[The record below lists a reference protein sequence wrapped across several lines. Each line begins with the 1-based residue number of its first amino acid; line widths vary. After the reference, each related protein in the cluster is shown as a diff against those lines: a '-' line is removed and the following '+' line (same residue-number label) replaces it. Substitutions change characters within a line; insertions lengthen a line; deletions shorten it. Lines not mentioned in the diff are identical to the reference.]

1 MGCNVFFIWEMLR
14 PLLCGAT
21 TVVIPD
27 DVIYD
32 PRTLIRFLEEHGI
45 TETLITPSLL
55 ETVLNSSGPEIS
67 ERLSK
72 LETLWLNGEVVTRT
86 LARRAMELLPNARLL
101 NVYSCSESHD
111 VAAGDLRR
119 LSRTPSLRTVQSA
132 FLWTGSTSI
141 C

>member
-1 MGCNVFFIWEMLR
+1 MR
-14 PLLCGAT
+14 PLLRGAT

-32 PRTLIRFLEEHGI
+32 PKALIRFLEEYGI

-55 ETVLNSSGPEIS
+55 ETVLNSSGPDLG

-72 LETLWLNGEVVTRT
+72 LKTLWLNGEVVTRT

-101 NVYSCSESHD
+101 NVYSCSETHE

-119 LSRTPSLRTVQSA
+119 AGREPRVHVLRGRRSYGPGAPLSAR
-132 FLWTGSTSI
+132 
-141 C
+141 